1 MINNSIIKIAIADD
15 HQLFRKGMVSVLNSY
30 ANFEVVFEASN
41 GQEMVD
47 QLENTNVDIVLMDL
61 KMPVLDGIKATEII
75 KSRYPKVK
83 VVVVSMYDE
92 DQFVIKLMELGANGY
107 LLKDT
112 DPDEVELALNT
123 IFNEDYYYGAFLNKV
138 MHRKM
143 VDNNNTKRKPV
154 EFAVNVTLTDR
165 EKEIIRYVCEGMKTN
180 EIADKVC
187 LSPRTVEGHR
197 NNIME
202 KIGAK
207 NLAGIVVY
215 GIKHNIYE

>member
-1 MINNSIIKIAIADD
+1 MTSNNIIKLAIADD
-15 HQLFRKGMVSVLNSY
+15 HQLFRKGMVSVLNTY
-30 ANFEVVFEASN
+30 ANFKVVFEASN

-47 QLENTNVDIVLMDL
+47 QLENIEVDIVLMDL

-75 KSRYPKVK
+75 KSKFPNVK

-123 IFNEDYYYGAFLNKV
+123 IYNEDYYYGAFLNKI

-143 VDNNNTKRKPV
+143 VDNTKRKPI
-154 EFAVNVTLTDR
+154 EFAVNISLTDR

>member
-1 MINNSIIKIAIADD
+1 MEPKIIKLGIADD
-15 HQLFRKGMVSVLNSY
+15 HLLFRKGMITLLNSFS
-30 ANFEVVFEASN
+30 NVEVVLEASN
-41 GQEMVD
+41 GQEMLD
-47 QLENTNVDIVLMDL
+47 GLTKTPVDIVLMDL
-61 KMPVLDGIKATEII
+61 KMPVLDGIKTTEMI
-75 KSRYPKVK
+75 KEQFPKVK
-83 VVVVSMYDE
+83 VIVVSMYDE

-112 DPDEVELALNT
+112 DPDEVELAINT
-123 IFNEDYYYGAFLNKV
+123 VFNEDYYYGAFLNKI

-143 VDNNNTKRKPV
+143 VDNTKRKPV
-154 EFAVNVTLTDR
+154 EFAVNISLTER

-215 GIKHNIYE
+215 GIKNHIYE